1 MPGPSRRPQSHLAK
15 GGFMTTASGGAI
27 YPLSPDPKDVS
38 VYDIAYALGNVCRF
52 GGHCRSFYSVA
63 QHSVLVA
70 ANVPRDLRYAALL
83 HDAAEAYIG
92 DLVRPAKQGAS
103 SYRAIEH
110 RLMLVICDA
119 LRCPIW
125 TLDHAEIRA
134 ADVRALMT
142 ERRDLIHNPNG
153 WTWDELEDVQPFADP
168 IRPMQPA
175 EASGAWAS
183 AFVEYCPDPE
193 VRAHGE
199 QVLAYLSPPG

>member
-1 MPGPSRRPQSHLAK
+1 MAGPIRKPKSHLAR
-15 GGFMTTASGGAI
+15 GEFMTTASGGAI

-70 ANVPRDLRYAALL
+70 ANVARELRYAALL

-110 RLMLVICDA
+110 RLLLVICDA
-119 LRCPIW
+119 LRCPLGM
-125 TLDHAEIRA
+125 LDHADVRD
-134 ADVRALMT
+134 ADTRALMT

-153 WTWDELEDVQPFADP
+153 WTWDGLEDVVPFPDP
-168 IRPMQPA
+168 IVPLGPA
-175 EASGAWAS
+175 DASRAWAS

-193 VRAHGE
+193 IRAHGS